1 MSSPPLRLAPYISP
15 VRLTQERRADG
26 ALLLSNPHPLRPA
39 ERTMLCAL
47 ARWAQTHPD
56 RLWLAEP
63 AGEAGWRRLSYG
75 EGWAQVRAAAAGL
88 RALGL
93 PAGAAV
99 AILSGNSLAHAVMS
113 YACALAGLA
122 ACPVT
127 PAYSLAAPDAR
138 RLCTLFSVAQPA
150 AIFVEGGPAF
160 QRALDGLARPDL
172 PVIQAGA
179 APRAARLIAFE
190 RLLGAD
196 PAPFDP
202 DAIDRAATAK
212 LMLTSGST
220 GLPKAVVMTH
230 ANLCDNAAQIRS
242 VFDPALE
249 ARCWPDGMVMVN
261 SLPWSHSLGGNA
273 VLHMLTTA
281 GGSLYIDWGAPTPG
295 RFGPT
300 LAALSTIAPDYHI
313 AVPAGWALLCD
324 ALERDEA
331 LAQRFFARLRIM
343 QYGGASLPAD
353 LVARLQALAARVTGE
368 RITLA
373 AGYGATETA
382 PTVCNVHW
390 PNARAGLVGLP
401 VPGLTLKLT
410 PFAGKLEA
418 RVKGPGVTPGYLHD
432 AARTAAAFDEEGYF
446 KLGDAL
452 RFADPDQPEAG
463 LAFDGRIAE
472 EFKLAS
478 GVWVN
483 AGAVRTALVAAGEGL
498 FQDAVI
504 CGENEAQTAALI
516 FLAPG
521 PAQRVAGAALDLAG
535 LAAHPAVREAAAA
548 ALARLNAAAPPSRQ
562 IARAL
567 LLPDAPDSGAGEIT
581 DKGSLNQALCRTLR
595 AGHVAALFAAGSD
608 PRLILPA

>member
-1 MSSPPLRLAPYISP
+1 MTAPLRLAPYVSP

-39 ERTMLCAL
+39 ERTLLCAL
-47 ARWAQTHPD
+47 ARWADRAPD

-63 AGEAGWRRLSYG
+63 DGPGWRRLSYG
-75 EGWAQVRAAAAGL
+75 EGWAQVRAAAGGL
-88 RALGL
+88 SALGL

-99 AILSGNSLAHAVMS
+99 AILSRNSLAHAVMN

-138 RLCTLFSVAQPA
+138 RLTTLFEVARPA
-150 AIFVEGGPAF
+150 AIFVEDGPAF

-172 PVIQAGA
+172 PVIHAGA
-179 APRAARLIAFE
+179 APRAAQLIDFAA
-190 RLLGAD
+190 LCAAG
-196 PAPFDP
+196 PAPFEP
-202 DAIDRAATAK
+202 AAIDRAAVAK

-220 GLPKAVVMTH
+220 GLPKAVIMTH

-249 ARCWPDGMVMVN
+249 AGCWPDGMVMVN

-281 GGSLYIDWGAPTPG
+281 GGSLYIDWGAPTPE

-300 LAALSTIAPDYHI
+300 LAALRVVSPDYHI

-324 ALERDEA
+324 ALERDA
-331 LAQRFFARLRIM
+331 DLAQRFFARLRIM

-353 LVARLQALAARVTGE
+353 LVARLQALAERVTGE

-382 PTVCNVHW
+382 PTVCNIHW
-390 PNARAGLVGLP
+390 PNERAGLVGLP

-432 AARTAAAFDEEGYF
+432 PERTAAAFDEEGYF

-452 RFADPDQPEAG
+452 RFAVPEEPEAG

-504 CGENEAQTAALI
+504 CGENEAQPAALI
-516 FLAPG
+516 FLALE
-521 PAQRVAGAALDLAG
+521 PARRVAGASLDRAG
-535 LAAHPAVREAAAA
+535 LAAHPAVRAAAA
-548 ALARLNAAAPPSRQ
+548 VALARLNAREPSSRQ
-562 IARAL
+562 VRAAL
-567 LLPDAPDSGAGEIT
+567 LLDDAPDSGAGEIT
-581 DKGSLNQALCRTLR
+581 DKGSLNQALCRARR
-595 AGHVAALFAAGSD
+595 AGDAAALFAAEAD